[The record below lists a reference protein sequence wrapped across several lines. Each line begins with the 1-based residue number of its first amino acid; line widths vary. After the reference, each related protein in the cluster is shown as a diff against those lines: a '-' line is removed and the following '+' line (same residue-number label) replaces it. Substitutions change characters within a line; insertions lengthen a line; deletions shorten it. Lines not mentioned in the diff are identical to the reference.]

1 MRTLFLCLFTLRAMA
16 QDLPTPDP
24 YAAERQHL
32 LKIFH
37 EVESS
42 INSQSLDRM
51 VQQMDANATVVWAN
65 GEVSRGPAE
74 VLAYYDRMVKGKDR
88 ILTKYLTTA
97 KLNGHARFLGDGTV
111 AIADGT
117 MEDEYFPVIRGPFR
131 LSSKWTTTAAKING
145 EWKIVSLHLSANVFN
160 NVLLDEAKRALL
172 YAAGGGLLLG
182 AFGGWLASWAL
193 NRRRMSRTMDDQAA
207 PPPA

>member
-1 MRTLFLCLFTLRAMA
+1 MA
-16 QDLPTPDP
+16 HALPTPDP
-24 YAAERQHL
+24 HAADREHL

-42 INSQSLDRM
+42 INSQSLERM
-51 VQQMDANATVVWAN
+51 VQQMDADATVVWAN

-74 VLAYYDRMVKGKDR
+74 VLAYYDRMVKAKDR
-88 ILTKYLTTA
+88 IITKYLTSA
-97 KLNGHARFLGDGTV
+97 KLHGHARFLGDGTV

-131 LSSKWTTTAAKING
+131 LSAKWTATAARING
-145 EWKIVSLHLSANVFN
+145 EWKIVALHLSANVFN

-172 YAAGGGLLLG
+172 YVGGGGLLLG
-182 AFGGWLASWAL
+182 FVAGWAIHWLA
-193 NRRRMSRTMDDQAA
+193 
-207 PPPA
+207 